1 MFSKQIRLLQN
12 LISNLL
18 IAPDYHSFP
27 KSTSNEPLS
36 TATIIQQFE
45 KINEVCMVLQLD
57 KPSDWIAHRYC
68 VKETLS
74 VEEVRSIMLQRI
86 DFPPSVVENVCKSL
100 NKQ

>member
-1 MFSKQIRLLQN
+1 
-12 LISNLL
+12 
-18 IAPDYHSFP
+18 
-27 KSTSNEPLS
+27 
-36 TATIIQQFE
+36 
-45 KINEVCMVLQLD
+45 MVLQLD